1 MSGRRKATLFDE
13 EFLHRLKALKGARGF
28 DMNFGPGGFSFDF
41 TGDRH
46 GGRRHRRGGP
56 RRRMFDSGEL
66 RLVILRLCAEEARHG
81 YDLIRALEEMTGGA
95 YAPSPGTI
103 YPTLTLLEDMGLVEE
118 HDSDGKKRLFGATKD
133 GRKYLAERSEEIER
147 LLERLEG
154 HGERRQKADAKP
166 IKPAVKRLMKAF
178 WVKMAETNGDEE
190 TLEKIAAIVEKA
202 ARKIEKL

>member
-1 MSGRRKATLFDE
+1 MTGKRKAFVFDE
-13 EFLHRLKALKGARGF
+13 HFLHQLKALKGGRGF
-28 DMNFGPGGFSFDF
+28 DMNFGPGGFTFDF
-41 TGDRH
+41 GSGH
-46 GGRRHRRGGP
+46 GERRHRRGSH

-66 RLVILRLCAEEARHG
+66 RLVILQLCAEEARHG
-81 YDLIRALEEMTGGA
+81 YDLIRAIEEMTGGA
-95 YAPSPGTI
+95 YAPSPGTV

-118 HDSDGKKRLFGATKD
+118 HESDGKKRLFSATKE
-133 GRKYLAERSEEIER
+133 GKKYLKDRADEIEA
-147 LLERLEG
+147 LMERLEG

-190 TLEKIAAIVEKA
+190 TLDKIAEIVNKA